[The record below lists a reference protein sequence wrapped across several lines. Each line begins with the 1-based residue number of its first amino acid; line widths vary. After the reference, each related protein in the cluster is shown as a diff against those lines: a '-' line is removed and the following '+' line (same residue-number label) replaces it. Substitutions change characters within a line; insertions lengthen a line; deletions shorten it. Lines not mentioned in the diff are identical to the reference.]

1 MEDTQLLTVKAVAQ
15 QLALSERSVWELIA
29 HGAIPSLRL
38 GRSRRVAVASLR
50 RYVEEQE
57 KSEMQ
62 PA

>member
-15 QLALSERSVWELIA
+15 QLALSERSVWELLA
-29 HGAIPSLRL
+29 RGAIPSLRL
-38 GRSRRVAVASLR
+38 GRSRRVAAVSLR

-57 KSEMQ
+57 KCEML